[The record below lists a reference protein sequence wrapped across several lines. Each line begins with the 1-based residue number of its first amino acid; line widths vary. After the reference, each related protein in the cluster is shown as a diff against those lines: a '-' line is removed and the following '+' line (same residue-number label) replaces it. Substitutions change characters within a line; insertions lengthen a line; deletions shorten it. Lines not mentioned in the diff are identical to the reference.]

1 MKIQKKCKRLTKIS
15 ILIIALIFPV
25 LTLGILFAPKQSS
38 NKGTEFYNEFSE
50 DILSLS
56 GGDDTLDWG
65 VDDIDA
71 ERVWGPYE
79 DANDVWPEFYAGQ
92 NVKVLV
98 IDSGMDLDH
107 SDLAGNYK
115 KGINIQNP
123 DSSPEDNNGHG
134 TKCAGIIG
142 AIDNGFGVIGVAP
155 KVDLYIA
162 EIYWGPDYS
171 KGLNQLKDAISWGR
185 QNDVDVISISQE
197 FEEYDYTLESV
208 CDLAVYGEE
217 IVIVAA
223 AGNYYEGVNEGIQY
237 PANFSSTI
245 AVGAIDE
252 DHYRWDEWNEYGK
265 HLGSNYGPELDLVAP
280 GVEIYT
286 TTINNGYTKDSG
298 TSMACPMVAGVCAL
312 LLSKDPSLKPWD
324 ISYILKHTADS
335 SSIPDYNENEYGWG
349 MVNASA
355 AYNSL
360 KTDFTPPSVTI
371 TNPSDGYPVSGSIAI
386 RADAS
391 DNKGIYKVLCKIGSK
406 PWKTMYKDSSG
417 YWYSWNTRERPNG
430 YTCITCRVF
439 DDERNWADDTITV
452 RVDNDDGGGG
462 GGCPILS
469 VFDGEAYVEEGLL
482 NIHNPDGIDVITH
495 HSLIAIPEPIANRYL
510 LKLTEHH
517 KTISHIDQVKF
528 YGRIPNG
535 KLIPLYLSSATHSS
549 LGEVRWELWISDD
562 IRVDE
567 LGADHNE
574 GISEF
579 ITLEFIAPAHKKF
592 IEFIFVIE
600 GNNAFVK

>member
-25 LTLGILFAPKQSS
+25 LTLGILFVPRQSS
-38 NKGTEFYNEFSE
+38 NKATEVYSEFSE
-50 DILSLS
+50 DILSVS

-92 NVKVLV
+92 NVKVLI
-98 IDSGMDLDH
+98 IDSGIDTDHGDLE
-107 SDLAGNYK
+107 GNYYEGK
-115 KGINIQNP
+115 DVLYP
-123 DSSPEDNNGHG
+123 YALPEDDDGHG
-134 TKCAGIIG
+134 THCAGIIG

-155 KVDLYIA
+155 KVHLYIA
-162 EIYWGPDYS
+162 KLHFENPSSYSQCTQAIEWGIEKDVDIISMSLEYHEDYS
-171 KGLNQLKDAISWGR
+171 ELETMCNTAY
-185 QNDVDVISISQE
+185 QNNI
-197 FEEYDYTLESV
+197 TL
-208 CDLAVYGEE
+208 
-217 IVIVAA
+217 VAA
-223 AGNYYEGVNEGIQY
+223 AGNDNSGIGY
-237 PANFSSTI
+237 PAKYSSTI

-252 DHYRWDEWNEYGK
+252 NHNRWVDGDY
-265 HLGSNYGPELDLVAP
+265 GSNYGPELDLVAP
-280 GVEIYT
+280 GVNIKST
-286 TTINNGYTKDSG
+286 WLNGGYENKTG

-312 LLSKDPSLKPWD
+312 LLSKNSSLEPED
-324 ISYILKHTADS
+324 IRNKLKDTADS
-335 SSIPDYNENEYGWG
+335 SSIPDYNEDEYGKG
-349 MVNASA
+349 IVNALA

-360 KTDFTPPSVTI
+360 KTDFTPPSIDI
-371 TNPSDGYPVSGSIAI
+371 TNPSDGDIVYGSITI

-391 DNKGIYKVLCKIGSK
+391 DNQGIYKVKCKIGSK
-406 PWKTMYKDSSG
+406 SWKDMYKIGDD
-417 YWYSWNTRERPNG
+417 YSLYWNTRNDPNG
-430 YTCITCRVF
+430 YKAITCRVF
-439 DDERNWADDTITV
+439 DDERNWAQDTVLV
-452 RVDNDDGGGG
+452 RVDNDDGGG

-482 NIHNPDGIDVITH
+482 DIHNPDGIDVITH

-600 GNNAFVK
+600 GNNAIVK